1 MAIPLKRQ
9 LDAESRKPII
19 NAAPATANGEVVVF
33 EQLNAAIEAVA
44 WKDNV
49 RVASVANVTVSAP
62 GASLDGIALTS
73 GDRILLRNQ
82 TTQTENGIYI
92 FNGAATPATRAIDAN
107 TFDELESAI
116 VTVDEG
122 TNAGTTWRQTQ
133 VNGVLGTNNVIFT
146 SFGAGVA
153 QASET
158 NAGIAQIATQAQTD
172 AGTDDLKIVTPL
184 KLATYSGRAK
194 RFATTIGDASA
205 TSIVV
210 THNLNT
216 QDVEVFLR
224 EATGS
229 LRQVLAEVQAT
240 SVNTVTCLF
249 DVAPALN
256 SIRAVVVA

>member
-9 LDAESRKPII
+9 LDTESRKPII

>member
-44 WKDNV
+44 CKDNV
-49 RVASVANVTVSAP
+49 RAASVANVTVSAP

-92 FNGAATPATRAIDAN
+92 FNGAATPATRALDAS

-146 SFGAGVA
+146 GFGSGVA
-153 QASET
+153 SASET
-158 NAGIAQIATQAQTD
+158 TAGIAEIATQAETD
-172 AGTDDLKIVTPL
+172 AGTDDLRIVTPL

-194 RFATTIGDASA
+194 RFAVSIGDASA

-216 QDVEVFLR
+216 QDVHVFLR
-224 EATGS
+224 ETTGL

>member
-146 SFGAGVA
+146 SFGSGVA

>member
-107 TFDELESAI
+107 TFDKLESAI

>member
-49 RVASVANVTVSAP
+49 RAASVANITVSAP
-62 GASLDGIALTS
+62 GAALDGITLTS
-73 GDRILLRNQ
+73 GDRILLKNQ

-116 VTVDEG
+116 ITIDEG

-153 QASET
+153 SATET
-158 NAGIAQIATQAQTD
+158 AAGIAQIATQAQTD
-172 AGTDDLKIVTPL
+172 AGTDDLKFITPL